1 MCCELCEYK
10 ENSGK
15 IFKCISP
22 MQMVE
27 RALRIFAEQN
37 FGKNEEYYPIYQ
49 GATREIQVLALMAKG
64 ERNVWLRPFKK
75 NKLTILAELAAYVEE
90 SKREEL
96 QDALSRKVGKEESL
110 ELKNDGDD
118 EDGDEDDDDDD
129 DDDDYEPRR

>member
-1 MCCELCEYK
+1 
-10 ENSGK
+10 
-15 IFKCISP
+15 

-27 RALRIFAEQN
+27 RALRLFAKQN
-37 FGKNEEYYPIYQ
+37 LGDEEYYPIYQ

-64 ERNVWLRPFKK
+64 ERNVLLRPFKK

-96 QDALSRKVGKEESL
+96 LGALSRKVRKEESL
-110 ELKNDGDD
+110 ELKNHDDD

-129 DDDDYEPRR
+129 DDDDGEPRR

>member
-27 RALRIFAEQN
+27 SALRTFAKQN

-64 ERNVWLRPFKK
+64 ERNVLLRPFKK
-75 NKLTILAELAAYVEE
+75 KKLTILAELAAYVEE

-96 QDALSRKVGKEESL
+96 LDALSRKVRKEEL
-110 ELKNDGDD
+110 LVLKNDDD
-118 EDGDEDDDDDD
+118 DDDEDDDDDD
-129 DDDDYEPRR
+129 DDDGEPRR